1 MTANKKYLLFLFL
14 LCSFAVFG
22 QEKQVFFLPE
32 ARKHIL
38 TYVESLLPDSAKPG
52 HYKIKSTGQQDIY
65 ACIDAAIIYEI
76 VGIDLKQ
83 KFALEERNEWI
94 RHINSFA
101 NMDGT
106 YNGSR
111 SSFYHRNSNVIAALA
126 LLGGRQKYP
135 VSLYKNLDE
144 ISEITPWFERV
155 DWIKQWGASHAI
167 KGGMLCYSMSSQ
179 CTEEWKKEV
188 FRWLDNNLDPKSGF
202 WRIGVP
208 HFNKYQGVG
217 GGSHIWP
224 LYQHLNHAF
233 PYPEKVIDEILKLQ
247 KPSGSFIDGEKFT
260 SSFFDLDALYGLWYM
275 KSLTSEYRKLDIE
288 TAADKL
294 GNFWIKNYKSF
305 LESDP
310 DMHAVVALAG
320 TFGIL
325 QKMLPHRFYDEKQ
338 WSDIFSDIRFYRTDL
353 VEKL

>member
-1 MTANKKYLLFLFL
+1 MFL
-14 LCSFAVFG
+14 LYSVAVSG

-32 ARKHIL
+32 AREQIL
-38 TYVESLLPDSAKPG
+38 IYVESLLPENAKTG
-52 HYKIKSTGQQDIY
+52 HYKIKPAGQQDIY

-76 VGIDLKQ
+76 VGINLKQ
-83 KFALEERNEWI
+83 EFTGEERNEWI

-101 NMDGT
+101 NKDGT
-106 YNGSR
+106 YNGNR

-126 LLGGRQKYP
+126 LLGGKQKNR
-135 VSLYKNLDE
+135 VSLYKDLDE
-144 ISEITPWFERV
+144 VAEIAPWLEQV
-155 DWIKQWGASHAI
+155 DWVKQWGASHAI
-167 KGGMLCYSMSSQ
+167 KGGILCYSMSSR
-179 CTEEWKKEV
+179 CTEEWKTEV
-188 FRWLDNNLDPKSGF
+188 FRWLDANLDPKSGY
-202 WRIGVP
+202 WRVGVL
-208 HFNKYQGVG
+208 HHNKYQGVG

-224 LYQHLNHAF
+224 LYQHLEHTF

-247 KPSGSFIDGEKFT
+247 KPTGSFIDGEKFT

-275 KSLTSEYRKLDIE
+275 KSLTPDYRKLDIKK
-288 TAADKL
+288 AADNL
-294 GNFWIKNYKSF
+294 GNFWITNYKSF

-320 TFGIL
+320 TFGLL
-325 QKMLPHRFYDEKQ
+325 QKMLPCRFYDEKQ